1 MPIYKNG
8 KLCVPKDK
16 TKSRIYYVQAILG
29 WLYFDMSEFKAAIE
43 KQHEI
48 SQVPKPIQALVT
60 KYCKQIL
67 YFADTYPTKSGKIT
81 KKGKDLSK
89 QLRVDLMS
97 FDAAYSVSFEKH
109 RVDKRLHQM
118 ICELNGSVLWFLQQH
133 DMTINSIRV
142 HNPLSAN
149 PTSAEMADFLKK
161 EKESLK
167 GLHKGKKVLPHRPK
181 DWEIRDIFKSR
192 TELYQ
197 KANGVSKFIPH
208 KTFVRMLN
216 EHKDLHSE
224 EPLTISEKGYY
235 NLKEAWKNKSFD
247 RFI

>member
-48 SQVPKPIQALVT
+48 SQVPKPIQVLVT
-60 KYCKQIL
+60 RYCKQIL

-89 QLRVDLMS
+89 QLRADLMS
-97 FDAAYSVSFEKH
+97 FDAAYSVFFEKH
-109 RVDKRLHQM
+109 RVNKRLHQM

-133 DMTINSIRV
+133 DMTINSIRL

-167 GLHKGKKVLPHRPK
+167 GLQKGKKMLPHRPK

-192 TELYQ
+192 TEPYQ
-197 KANGVSKFIPH
+197 KANGVSKFIPY

-216 EHKDLHSE
+216 EHKDLQTE

>member
-1 MPIYKNG
+1 
-8 KLCVPKDK
+8 
-16 TKSRIYYVQAILG
+16 
-29 WLYFDMSEFKAAIE
+29 
-43 KQHEI
+43 
-48 SQVPKPIQALVT
+48 
-60 KYCKQIL
+60 
-67 YFADTYPTKSGKIT
+67 
-81 KKGKDLSK
+81 
-89 QLRVDLMS
+89 MS
-97 FDAAYSVSFEKH
+97 FDEAYSVFFEKH
-109 RVDKRLHQM
+109 RVNKGLHQM

-133 DMTINSIRV
+133 DMTINSIRL

-161 EKESLK
+161 EKEFLK
-167 GLHKGKKVLPHRPK
+167 GLHKGKKMLPHRPK
-181 DWEIRDIFKSR
+181 DWEIRDIFKSK
-192 TELYQ
+192 TESYQ

-216 EHKDLHSE
+216 EHKDLHTE

>member
-29 WLYFDMSEFKAAIE
+29 WLYFDMSEFKAATE

-48 SQVPKPIQALVT
+48 SHVPIPIQALVT
-60 KYCKQIL
+60 RYCKQIL

-89 QLRVDLMS
+89 QLRADLIS
-97 FDAAYSVSFEKH
+97 FDSAYSDFIEKH
-109 RVDKRLHQM
+109 GVSKELHQI
-118 ICELNGSVLWFLQQH
+118 ICGLNGSVLWFLQQH
-133 DMTINSIRV
+133 DMIINSIRV

-167 GLHKGKKVLPHRPK
+167 GLQKGKKMLPHRPK
-181 DWEIRDIFKSR
+181 DWAIRDIFKAS
-192 TELYQ
+192 TEPYQ
-197 KANGVSKFIPH
+197 NVNGISKFIPY

-216 EHKDLHSE
+216 EHKDLHTE